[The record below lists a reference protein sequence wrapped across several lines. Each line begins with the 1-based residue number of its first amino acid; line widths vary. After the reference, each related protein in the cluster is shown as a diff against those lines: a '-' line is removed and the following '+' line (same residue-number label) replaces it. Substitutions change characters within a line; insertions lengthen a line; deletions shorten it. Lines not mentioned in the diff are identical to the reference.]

1 MKGFNWFCYQAIDI
15 SEYWFI
21 TNVNKIIQGQGKI
34 LKYQAVIIFNEWHIT
49 EISFS
54 QFIILLIAACTF
66 VKEVK
71 MPGF

>member
-1 MKGFNWFCYQAIDI
+1 M
-15 SEYWFI
+15 
-21 TNVNKIIQGQGKI
+21 VKI